1 MANENGNGN
10 GNGKNLQRQPQAG
23 QPRATARP
31 VHEVGD
37 RPVLAPAVDIFENA
51 DEYRVVADLPGVR
64 QEDIDVDLERGELV
78 LFAKRQVAREGEAL
92 ALGRAEG
99 DFRRVF
105 RIPEDLDRS
114 KVQASFDNGVLLIR
128 LPKSERAKPRR
139 ISVNAA

>member
-1 MANENGNGN
+1 MANEN
-10 GNGKNLQRQPQAG
+10 GNGKNLQRQPQEG
-23 QPRATARP
+23 QPQAAARP

-37 RPVLAPAVDIFENA
+37 RPVLAPAIDIFENA

-64 QEDIDVDLERGELV
+64 QEDIDIDLERGELV
-78 LFAKRQVAREGEAL
+78 LFAKRQVTREGEAL

>member
-1 MANENGNGN
+1 MNNGNGN
-10 GNGKNLQRQPQAG
+10 GNGKSLETRQAG
-23 QPRATARP
+23 RPPAAARP

-37 RPVLAPAVDIFENA
+37 RPLLAPAVDIFENA
-51 DEYRVVADLPGVR
+51 DEYRVIADLPGVR
-64 QEDIDVDLERGELV
+64 QEDIDIDLERGELV

-105 RIPEDLDRS
+105 RIPEDLDRG
-114 KVQASFDNGVLLIR
+114 KVEASFDDGVLLIR

-139 ISVNAA
+139 IAVNAA

>member
-1 MANENGNGN
+1 MANENGN
-10 GNGKNLQRQPQAG
+10 GNGKNLQRRPQAG
-23 QPRATARP
+23 QPQAAARP

-64 QEDIDVDLERGELV
+64 QEDIDIDLDRGELV

-105 RIPEDLDRS
+105 RIPEDLDRG

>member
-1 MANENGNGN
+1 MSQAN
-10 GNGKNLQRQPQAG
+10 GNGKSMQQAQG
-23 QPRATARP
+23 RAVARP

-51 DEYRVVADLPGVR
+51 DEYRVIADLPGVR
-64 QEDIDVDLERGELV
+64 QEDIDIDLERGELV
-78 LFAKRQVAREGEAL
+78 VFAKRQVAREGEAL

-114 KVQASFDNGVLLIR
+114 RVEASFDDGVLQIR

-139 ISVNAA
+139 IAVNAS

>member
-1 MANENGNGN
+1 MTDT
-10 GNGKNLQRQPQAG
+10 NGKNLQTRPQEG
-23 QPRATARP
+23 RGSLARP

-37 RPVLAPAVDIFENA
+37 RPVLAPPVDIFENA

-64 QEDIDVDLERGELV
+64 QEDIDIDLERGELV
-78 LFAKRQVAREGEAL
+78 LFAKREVVREGEAL

-105 RIPEDLDRS
+105 RIPEDLDRN
-114 KVQASFDNGVLLIR
+114 KIEASFDNGVLQIR

-139 ISVNAA
+139 ISVKPAA

>member
-1 MANENGNGN
+1 MTTEN
-10 GNGKNLQRQPQAG
+10 NGKKLEKQARDRG
-23 QPRATARP
+23 AVARP

-51 DEYRVVADLPGVR
+51 EEYRVVADLPGVL
-64 QEDIDVDLERGELV
+64 QEDIDIDLERGELIV
-78 LFAKRQVAREGEAL
+78 FAKRQVAREGEVL

-114 KVQASFDNGVLLIR
+114 KVQASFDDGVLQIR
-128 LPKSERAKPRR
+128 LPKSERVKPRR
-139 ISVNAA
+139 IAVNVA

>member
-1 MANENGNGN
+1 MTTEN
-10 GNGKNLQRQPQAG
+10 NGKKLQTQAQDRG
-23 QPRATARP
+23 AMARP

-51 DEYRVVADLPGVR
+51 EEYRVVADLPGVL
-64 QEDIDVDLERGELV
+64 QEDIDIDLERGELIV
-78 LFAKRQVAREGEAL
+78 FAKRQVAREGEAL

-105 RIPEDLDRS
+105 RIPEDLDRG
-114 KVQASFDNGVLLIR
+114 KVEASFDDGVLQIR

-139 ISVNAA
+139 IAVNVA

>member
-1 MANENGNGN
+1 MTDT
-10 GNGKNLQRQPQAG
+10 NGKNLQTQPQSG
-23 QPRATARP
+23 RGGPLARP

-37 RPVLAPAVDIFENA
+37 RPVLAPAVDIYENA

-64 QEDIDVDLERGELV
+64 QEDIDIDLERGELV
-78 LFAKRQVAREGEAL
+78 LFAKRQVTREGEPL

-114 KVQASFDNGVLLIR
+114 KVEAAFDNGVLQIR

-139 ISVNAA
+139 ISVTSTA

>member
-1 MANENGNGN
+1 MTDT
-10 GNGKNLQRQPQAG
+10 NGKSLDKQPQSGRGAM
-23 QPRATARP
+23 TRP

-64 QEDIDVDLERGELV
+64 QEDIDIDLERGELIV
-78 LFAKRQVAREGEAL
+78 FAKRQVAREGEAL
-92 ALGRAEG
+92 ALGRPEG

-105 RIPEDLDRS
+105 RIPEDLDRA
-114 KVQASFDNGVLLIR
+114 KVEASFDNGVLQIR

-139 ISVNAA
+139 ISVSAA

>member
-1 MANENGNGN
+1 MTDT
-10 GNGKNLQRQPQAG
+10 NGKNLQKQQPQQQLEQQG
-23 QPRATARP
+23 RGPVARP

-64 QEDIDVDLERGELV
+64 QEDIDIDLERGELV
-78 LFAKRQVAREGEAL
+78 VFAKREVAREGEAL

-105 RIPEDLDRS
+105 RIPEDLDRN
-114 KVQASFDNGVLLIR
+114 KVEASFDNGVLQIR

-139 ISVNAA
+139 IAVSAA

>member
-1 MANENGNGN
+1 MTDS
-10 GNGKNLQRQPQAG
+10 NGKNLQRQQPQSA
-23 QPRATARP
+23 PLARP

-64 QEDIDVDLERGELV
+64 QEDIDIERGELIV
-78 LFAKRQVAREGEAL
+78 FAKHQLARDGEAL
-92 ALGRAEG
+92 ALGRADG

-114 KVQASFDNGVLLIR
+114 KVEASFDNGVLQIR

-139 ISVNAA
+139 ISVTAAA

>member
-1 MANENGNGN
+1 MSDKN
-10 GNGKNLQRQPQAG
+10 GNGKNLPRTQSGTPQP
-23 QPRATARP
+23 ARP

-37 RPVLAPAVDIFENA
+37 RPVLAPAIDIFENTE
-51 DEYRVVADLPGVR
+51 EYRVVADLPGVR
-64 QEDIDVDLERGELV
+64 QEDIDIDLERGELV

-92 ALGRAEG
+92 AFGRAEG

-114 KVQASFDNGVLLIR
+114 RVEASFDKGVLLIR

-139 ISVNAA
+139 IAVNVA

>member
-1 MANENGNGN
+1 MTTNDK
-10 GNGKNLQRQPQAG
+10 GKKLERQQGPGAM
-23 QPRATARP
+23 ARP

-51 DEYRVVADLPGVR
+51 EEYRVVADLPGVR
-64 QEDIDVDLERGELV
+64 QEDIDIDLERGELIV
-78 LFAKRQVAREGEAL
+78 FAKRQVAREGEAL

-105 RIPEDLDRS
+105 RIPEDLDRA
-114 KVQASFDNGVLLIR
+114 KVEASFDDGVLQIR

-139 ISVNAA
+139 IAVNA

>member
-1 MANENGNGN
+1 MTSTN
-10 GNGKNLQRQPQAG
+10 GNGKRLERRQAEQA
-23 QPRATARP
+23 QPARP

-37 RPVLAPAVDIFENA
+37 RPMLAAAVDIFENA

-64 QEDIDVDLERGELV
+64 QHDIDIDLERGELV
-78 LFAKRQVAREGEAL
+78 LFAKRDVPREGEPL
-92 ALGRAEG
+92 ALGRREG

-114 KVQASFDNGVLLIR
+114 KVEASYDNGVLTIR

-139 ISVNAA
+139 ISVSAA

>member
-1 MANENGNGN
+1 MNNGNGN
-10 GNGKNLQRQPQAG
+10 GNGKSLETQAQAG
-23 QPRATARP
+23 RPQPAARP

-37 RPVLAPAVDIFENA
+37 RPLLAPAVDIFENA

-64 QEDIDVDLERGELV
+64 QEDIDIDLERGELV
-78 LFAKRQVAREGEAL
+78 LFAKRQVGREGEAL

-114 KVQASFDNGVLLIR
+114 KVEASFDNGVLLIR

>member
-10 GNGKNLQRQPQAG
+10 GKHLQRQPEAG
-23 QPRATARP
+23 QPRAAARP

-37 RPVLAPAVDIFENA
+37 RPVLAPAIDIFENA

-64 QEDIDVDLERGELV
+64 QEDIDIDLERGELV
-78 LFAKRQVAREGEAL
+78 LFAKRQLARDGEAL
-92 ALGRAEG
+92 ALGRTEG

-114 KVQASFDNGVLLIR
+114 KVQASLENGVLLIR

-139 ISVNAA
+139 ISVDAA

>member
-1 MANENGNGN
+1 MTDTNGNGS
-10 GNGKNLQRQPQAG
+10 KTLERRSQPGQA
-23 QPRATARP
+23 QAARP

-37 RPVLAPAVDIFENA
+37 RPVLVPAVDIFENE

-64 QEDIDVDLERGELV
+64 QEDIDVELERGELIV
-78 LFAKRQVAREGEAL
+78 FAKREVGREGEAL

-114 KVQASFDNGVLLIR
+114 KVEASFEEGVLQVR

-139 ISVNAA
+139 ISVTPTS